1 MKAYYLLYLPA
12 LFFFCLPI
20 VNILVQERKAKA
32 AAREKEE
39 CRCAAAE
46 LKAAE
51 KAKRDAARERASELK
66 KTSKEVTKEATP
78 KRKPGRPRKNPAE
91 QRSETISKVKQ
102 CAAPVRVADLTGAP
116 APLPTSCT
124 PEQFAAW
131 IK

>member
-1 MKAYYLLYLPA
+1 MKTYYLLYLSA
-12 LFFFCLPI
+12 VLFFCLPI
-20 VNILVQERKAKA
+20 INIFVQERKAKA
-32 AAREKEE
+32 AARQKEE
-39 CRCAAAE
+39 RRRAVAE

-51 KAKRDAARERASELK
+51 KAKRDVARERAAELK
-66 KTSKEVTKEATP
+66 KASKAATP

-91 QRSETISKVKQ
+91 QRPETISKVTQ
-102 CAAPVRVADLTGAP
+102 GAAAVRASDPVPMP